1 MLKLLVSCSII
12 SVLCATVVG
21 VCSTH
26 FMLLSVL
33 ALKVTTIHIP
43 VTVTSDTQTQLK
55 QYLFASVD

>member
-21 VCSTH
+21 VCSTS

-43 VTVTSDTQTQLK
+43 VKVTSDTQTQLK